1 VNGQWLIESRNHVHP
16 SGQFVYI
23 GNRAAPAG
31 GRNEIAVFRSRNDR
45 RALACRFDEAVARR
59 SRVFR
64 VGTHGTLTFVQR
76 DDVAVARKPLGGW
89 ESSRLHR
96 FFAR

>member
-31 GRNEIAVFRSRNDR
+31 GRNEIAVFRIKETTGEPSLVDSTKLLPADLGCS
-45 RALACRFDEAVARR
+45 ALGLME
-59 SRVFR
+59 
-64 VGTHGTLTFVQR
+64 H
-76 DDVAVARKPLGGW
+76 
-89 ESSRLHR
+89 
-96 FFAR
+96 